1 MIPSDLFDMIMSLL
15 PLQSSGRL
23 SGDTGKGLARTTPY
37 IQGLYVLLSGKSPF
51 FGGDLRPAEVSAF
64 FMEYDHALTGGM
76 LTGHGGV
83 LGVVPATREDGEYW
97 SDPVSGFNTTT
108 YKATNTRTW
117 WFLNNIVQL
126 PGFGRSMGMYDAADK
141 TDLGIL
147 EGGLHLL
154 HKANKVIP
162 FAPGRTEALYPTVN
176 ETLLGSFPQMAG
188 PRPYVGAFG
197 EGMAVFGL
205 TPRVTYDP
213 LWRKQ
218 LLQKKLR
225 YQTSEIKKSLLVE

>member
-1 MIPSDLFDMIMSLL
+1 M
-15 PLQSSGRL
+15 
-23 SGDTGKGLARTTPY
+23 
-37 IQGLYVLLSGKSPF
+37 
-51 FGGDLRPAEVSAF
+51 
-64 FMEYDHALTGGM
+64 
-76 LTGHGGV
+76 
-83 LGVVPATREDGEYW
+83 
-97 SDPVSGFNTTT
+97 
-108 YKATNTRTW
+108 
-117 WFLNNIVQL
+117 
-126 PGFGRSMGMYDAADK
+126 
-141 TDLGIL
+141 
-147 EGGLHLL
+147 
-154 HKANKVIP
+154 
-162 FAPGRTEALYPTVN
+162 N